1 MNFSSDTAA
10 PAHPSVLEAMMRAN
24 AGPAP
29 SYGADKITV
38 RVRALLA
45 QVFETEDFDFWITP
59 SGTAANALAL
69 ACFCPPIAS
78 VICHQEAH
86 IQMDERG
93 AVEFFTGGG
102 RLHLLPGEGAKISFD
117 VFKDYLDEFDPSF
130 VHGTPPAV
138 LSLTNLTECGTAY
151 TSDEVAR
158 FAKRAKGGGLS
169 VHLDGARFGNALVHT
184 GASPAE
190 MSWKAGVDVLTLG
203 LTKTG
208 ALSCDIVILFGA
220 AKAKGKELRA
230 RAKRAGHMPAKM
242 RFLAAQA
249 EAMLEG
255 GLWLGLAAHANA
267 MAQKLAAVFREDG
280 IELAFDVQGNEVFA
294 LLDRYDIDKL
304 QEDGAAFYAEWPGGS
319 SRFVCSWAT
328 TEAEIEGVRAT
339 LKRAMRK

>member
-24 AGPAP
+24 TGPAP
-29 SYGADKITV
+29 SYGADKVTA
-38 RVRALLA
+38 RVRGQLA
-45 QVFETEDFDFWITP
+45 RVFETEDFDFWITP

-69 ACFCPPIAS
+69 SCFCPPIAS
-78 VICHQEAH
+78 VICHKEAH

-102 RLHLLPGEGAKISFD
+102 RLHLLPGAGGKID
-117 VFKDYLDEFDPSF
+117 HAVYTEYLNEYDPSF

-138 LSLTNLTECGTAY
+138 VSLTNLTECGTAY
-151 TSDEVAR
+151 TPAEVAR
-158 FAKRAKGGGLS
+158 FSGRGGLT
-169 VHLDGARFGNALVHT
+169 VHMDGARFGNALVHT

-208 ALSCDIVILFGA
+208 ALNCDIVILFGA

-249 EAMLEG
+249 KAMLEG

-294 LLDRYDIDKL
+294 LLDRHDIDKL

-328 TEAEIEGVRAT
+328 SEAEIEAVRET
-339 LKRAMRK
+339 LRRAMRK

>member
-24 AGPAP
+24 AGAAP
-29 SYGADKITV
+29 SYGSDRITV

-45 QVFETEDFDFWITP
+45 RVFETEEFDFWITP

-78 VICHQEAH
+78 VICHREAH
-86 IQMDERG
+86 IQVDERG

-102 RLHLLPGEGAKISFD
+102 RLHLLPGAGAKIDFD
-117 VFKDYLDEFDPSF
+117 VFKGYLDDFDPSF
-130 VHGTPPAV
+130 VHGTPPGV
-138 LSLTNLTECGTAY
+138 LSLTNLTECGMAY
-151 TSDEVAR
+151 TPGEVAR
-158 FAKRAKGGGLS
+158 FAQRARGGGLA
-169 VHLDGARFGNALVHT
+169 VHMDGARFGNALAHT

-220 AKAKGKELRA
+220 ARAKGKELRA

-255 GLWLGLAAHANA
+255 GLWLGLSAQANA

-280 IELAFDVQGNEVFA
+280 SDLAWDVQGNEVFVR
-294 LLDRYDIDKL
+294 LGPDDIEKL
-304 QEDGAAFYAEWPGGS
+304 QEDGAAFYADWPGGLC
-319 SRFVCSWAT
+319 RFVCSWT
-328 TEAEIEGVRAT
+328 TGDAEIDAVRAT

>member
-24 AGPAP
+24 SGPAL
-29 SYGADKITV
+29 SYGADKVTA
-38 RVRALLA
+38 RVRAQLA
-45 QVFETEDFDFWITP
+45 RVFETDDFDFWITP

-69 ACFCPPIAS
+69 SCFCPPIHS

-102 RLHLLPGEGAKISFD
+102 RLHLLPGEGAKLDHDLFAE
-117 VFKDYLDEFDPSF
+117 YLLNYDPGF
-130 VHGTPPAV
+130 VHATPPAV

-151 TSDEVAR
+151 SADEVAR
-158 FAKRAKGGGLS
+158 FAKRANLGGLA
-169 VHLDGARFGNALVHT
+169 VHLDGARFGNALAHT
-184 GASPAE
+184 GASPAQ
-190 MSWKAGVDVLTLG
+190 MSWQAGVDVLTLG

-208 ALSCDIVILFGA
+208 ALSCDVVILFGQ

-255 GLWLGLAAHANA
+255 GLWLDLSRHANA
-267 MAQKLAAVFREDG
+267 MAQKLAAVFREDS
-280 IELAFDVQGNEVFA
+280 IELAWDVQGNEVFA
-294 LLDRYDIDKL
+294 LLDPHDIDKL

-328 TEAEIEGVRAT
+328 TEAEIESVRET
-339 LKRAMRK
+339 LKRPMRK